1 MYPPDISYIIQL
13 LLLSGISPWSI
24 KLQCLRLLL
33 LVYQSFQY
41 MSNPSIPKT
50 FHLLDSSSAQITPKH
65 PPDRLRIVDSVFKYL
80 KYYGPSST
88 DVVSITTSRPN
99 HDKLLETCTSTCST
113 VKEGDAE
120 KIGEIWMKMIEEA
133 RFGVEQEP
141 ILTYYYSTSIL
152 SHNSLQTTLASHL
165 SIKLSNSGI
174 PINTLYDIYIGVLK
188 EDQEIV
194 EAVKK
199 DLKAVKQETQHA

>member
-1 MYPPDISYIIQL
+1 MPDLYPPDISYIIQL
-13 LLLSGISPWSI
+13 LCLSGISPWSI
-24 KLQCLRLLL
+24 KLQCLLLLL

-41 MSNPSIPKT
+41 MSNPSIPKNHKT
-50 FHLLDSSSAQITPKH
+50 FHLLDSSSAQITPNH
-65 PPDRLRIVDSVFKYL
+65 PLDRLRIVDSVFKYL

-113 VKEGDAE
+113 VKEEDAE
-120 KIGEIWMKMIEEA
+120 KIGEIWMKMIKQA
-133 RFGVEQEP
+133 RFEVEQEP

-152 SHNSLQTTLASHL
+152 SHNSLQTALASHL

-174 PINTLYDIYIGVLK
+174 PINTLYDIFIGVLK
-188 EDQEIV
+188 
-194 EAVKK
+194 AV
-199 DLKAVKQETQHA
+199 